1 VLNDTQSETRLPKAR
16 IRRRVYVLAAVLV
29 LQSVCAV
36 FFVGD
41 AIRDLHFAGLSRHD
55 VLEAAVAVALLSGIV
70 FGALEMRRTIEEAGR
85 AEEAVTIASGA
96 LGAMIGEHFK
106 RWQLTGA
113 EADVAMLAIKGFEIS
128 EIAEMRST
136 AASTV
141 RAQLTRVYAKAGVTS
156 RSQLVSL
163 FIDDL
168 LGGPLPGMEAPNTSN
183 LAER

>member
-1 VLNDTQSETRLPKAR
+1 MGDTDSKAR
-16 IRRRVYVLAAVLV
+16 LRRRVYGLAAVLV

-41 AIRDLHFAGLSRHD
+41 AIRDLHFSGLSGHD
-55 VLEAAVAVALLSGIV
+55 VLEAAVAVALVSGIV
-70 FGALEMRRTIEEAGR
+70 FGALEMRRTIEQAER

-96 LGAMIGEHFK
+96 LGTMIGEHFK
-106 RWQLTGA
+106 HWQLTAA
-113 EADVAMLAIKGFEIS
+113 EANVAMLAIKGFEIA
-128 EIAEMRST
+128 EIAEIRRT

-141 RAQLTRVYAKAGVTS
+141 RAQLTRIYAKAGVTS

-168 LGGPLPGMEAPNTSN
+168 LGGPLPGMEATEETSS
-183 LAER
+183 AER